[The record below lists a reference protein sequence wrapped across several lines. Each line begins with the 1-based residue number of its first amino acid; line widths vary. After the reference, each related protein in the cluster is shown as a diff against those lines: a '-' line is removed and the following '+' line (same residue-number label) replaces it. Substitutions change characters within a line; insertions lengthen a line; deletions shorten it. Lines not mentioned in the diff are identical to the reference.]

1 MPHSAERDPLTL
13 LLARAFDRAWNGY
26 YQPRRSV
33 TLSEDVARSS
43 LATQLIK
50 LAKDGLR
57 DEDALAERGLEHL
70 VSLTPAPW
78 AHVRIEN
85 VDAKLV
91 RPLRVRFDP
100 FILDRIRKGTPKQK
114 PPR

>member
-1 MPHSAERDPLTL
+1 MPHSADRDPLTL

-26 YQPRRSV
+26 YQSRRSV

-43 LATQLIK
+43 LATQLIR

-57 DEDALAERGLEHL
+57 DEDSLAERGLEHL
-70 VSLTPAPW
+70 ISLTPPPW
-78 AHVRIEN
+78 GCVRIEN
-85 VDAKLV
+85 AGAKLV
-91 RPLRVRFDP
+91 QPLRVRFDP
-100 FILDRIRKGTPKQK
+100 FILERIRKGTPKQN